1 MKRALYTVTALIVCG
16 SASAQTPPP
25 VPSKIPGDGKLGS
38 NAFTNEV
45 SVESYA
51 SFAAAITVL
60 GRATKTLVIPSS
72 QTVADKVTVPENVS
86 LRFTG
91 AGMLNI
97 SSTYTVT
104 INGNLSAPVKQIFSG
119 AGTVA
124 FAPNTPITALYPQWW
139 GVVGNGSTDD
149 TRTMQAALNAMQSD
163 FHMVLTPGLKV
174 KNTGLSIA
182 GLYNFCMEGLAGA
195 GEAVM
200 NLPQFIYAG
209 SDDGVH
215 LTIAHCRGCKFKAF
229 QMKDWSRSQDHGAGV
244 SIWLTQDVLPR
255 APGGLS
261 SDDLFEDMVMSQSQ
275 RPNWKGF
282 RIFTTS
288 DNNNE
293 FHRFKHINFVG
304 GPDYPNRI
312 GTGISIEGAQAKQI
326 KIEECVFA
334 YLHIGIGRADGGS
347 AGSFRARNNFFGCDA
362 AYSGQFGDACVAI
375 GDDSEGCVQIISGGG
390 PPFTLMGGRYS
401 GIRGGLTDTAT
412 TSSLPVISWANGKLR
427 VIGNL
432 FTSYTN
438 AGFGSSFISNPG
450 TNAPIIWEGNQVSNG
465 SDLSGLDTF
474 EWKES
479 DVNVNGNPTFAV
491 KHILNLHEDLMYVG
505 GSPVV
510 GLPQGNDGV
519 YKLQNGSPATIT
531 NFVPGIGLTYP
542 PGTLVFLI
550 GDAHCTIQNNAN
562 IATASGADIPPFNG
576 KMIAFY
582 RDGTIWRQLWGGA
595 ATPMA
600 ITSNA
605 SGLKLSGDS
614 ASPGNS
620 GPGGWIQGQGQS
632 HGSTQF
638 NKTDASLANVTGLS
652 TTLQAGRTYKF
663 RAVVDATL
671 DPVGGGRYA
680 IGGTC
685 TATSINYRVRHLGAS
700 STVTSSTRQTALGSA
715 VNSTAGLTDDDVAI
729 EGLITV
735 KAGGTLTVQFAQQS
749 ANGRSSVLAGS
760 NMLVWDM
767 P

>member
-1 MKRALYTVTALIVCG
+1 MKPALFTVAALIVCG

-51 SFAAAITVL
+51 SFAAAITAL

-72 QTVADKVTVPENVS
+72 QTVAAKVTVPENVS

-124 FAPNTPITALYPQWW
+124 FAPNTPITAFYPQWW

-149 TRTMQAALNAMQSD
+149 TAAMQAALNAMQSD
-163 FHMVLTPGLKV
+163 FRMVLTPGLKV

-200 NLPQFIYAG
+200 NLPQFLYAG

-229 QMKDWSRSQDHGAGV
+229 QMKDWSRSLGHGADV
-244 SIWLTQDVLPR
+244 SVWLTQDVLPR

-261 SDDLFEDMVMSQSQ
+261 SDDLFEDMVLYQSQ

-293 FHRFKHINFVG
+293 FHRFKHINFTG

-334 YLHIGIGRADGGS
+334 NLHVGIGRADGKQ
-347 AGSFRARNNFFGCDA
+347 AGSFRARNNFFGSDV

-375 GDDSEGCVQIISGGG
+375 GDDSEGCVQIINGGG
-390 PPFTLMGGRYS
+390 PPFTLMSGRYS
-401 GIRGGLTDTAT
+401 GIRGGLTDTT
-412 TSSLPVISWANGKLR
+412 TTRSLPAISWANGKLR

-438 AGFGSSFISNPG
+438 AGFRSNLISNPG

-465 SDLSGLDTF
+465 SDLSGLDRF

-479 DVNVNGNPTFAV
+479 DVDVNGNPTFAL
-491 KHILNLHEDLMYVG
+491 KNGINISQPSSMESG
-505 GSPVV
+505 GSPIV
-510 GLPQGNDGV
+510 GYANGAGPV
-519 YKLQNGSPATIT
+519 YRLYNGSPVTLT
-531 NFVPGIGLTYP
+531 NLTPGAGLTYP
-542 PGTLVFLI
+542 PGTLIYLV
-550 GDAHCTIQNNAN
+550 GDTHCTIQNNAN

-582 RDGTIWRQLWGGA
+582 HDGTVWRQIWGGA

-600 ITSNA
+600 MTSNS
-605 SGLKLSGDS
+605 SGAKLSGDS
-614 ASPGNS
+614 AN
-620 GPGGWIQGQGQS
+620 QS
-632 HGSTQF
+632 HVSTQF
-638 NKTDASLANVTGLS
+638 NKTDATLANVTGLS
-652 TTLQAGRTYKF
+652 AALQPGRTYKF
-663 RAVVDATL
+663 LAVLDATL
-671 DPVGGGRYA
+671 DPAGGAQYA
-680 IGGTC
+680 VGGTC

-715 VNSTAGLTDDDVAI
+715 VNSTTALTDDDVVI

-735 KAGGTLTVQFAQQS
+735 KAEGTLTVQFAQQS

>member
-1 MKRALYTVTALIVCG
+1 MKPALFAVAALIVCG

-25 VPSKIPGDGKLGS
+25 VPSNNQGDGKLGS

-51 SFAAAITVL
+51 SFAAAITAL
-60 GRATKTLVIPSS
+60 GRAPKTLVIPSS
-72 QTVADKVTVPENVS
+72 QTVAGNVTVPANIS

-91 AGMLNI
+91 AGVLNI

-119 AGTVA
+119 ARTVA
-124 FAPNTPITALYPQWW
+124 FAPNTPITAFYPQWW
-139 GVVGNGSTDD
+139 GVVGDGSTND
-149 TRTMQAALNAMQSD
+149 TATMQAALNAMQSD

-200 NLPQFIYAG
+200 NLPQFIYTG

-215 LTIAHCRGCKFKAF
+215 LTIAHCRGCKFKTF
-229 QMKDWSRSQDHGAGV
+229 QMKDWSKSLGHGAGV
-244 SIWLTQDVLPR
+244 SIWLTQDVLPH

-261 SDDLFEDMVMSQSQ
+261 SDDLFEDMVMYQSR

-293 FHRFKHINFVG
+293 FHRFKHINFTG
-304 GPDYPNRI
+304 GPDYPNRV

-334 YLHIGIGRADGGS
+334 YLHVGIGRADAGS
-347 AGSFRARNNFFGCDA
+347 AGSFRARNNAFGCNVAYKGGFADA
-362 AYSGQFGDACVAI
+362 VVASD
-375 GDDSEGCVQIISGGG
+375 DDSEGCAQILNLTGNA
-390 PPFTLMGGRYS
+390 PFTLIGGRYS
-401 GIRGGLTDTAT
+401 NIRGGLTDTST
-412 TSSLPVISWANGKLR
+412 TSSLPVIQVTTGCPLQ
-427 VIGNL
+427 VIGNV
-432 FTSYTN
+432 FVGY
-438 AGFGSSFISNPG
+438 SSAPFLRNFISGGPG
-450 TNAPIIWEGNQVSNG
+450 HVLWKGNSVGNG

-474 EWKES
+474 QTKES
-479 DVNVNGNPTFAV
+479 DVDATGAPFLTINDALGYGQAQMRPVNG
-491 KHILNLHEDLMYVG
+491 VG
-505 GSPVV
+505 H
-510 GLPQGNDGV
+510 PQGHRLV
-519 YKLQNGSPATIT
+519 YKLYNGSPTTIT
-531 NFVPGIGLTYP
+531 SFFLSDTTPGELM
-542 PGTLVFLI
+542 FLI
-550 GDAHCTIQNNAN
+550 GDANCAIQNNAN
-562 IATASGADIPPFNG
+562 IATTSGADIPPFNG

-582 RDGTIWRQLWGGA
+582 RDGTVWRQLWGGA
-595 ATPMA
+595 ATPMST
-600 ITSNA
+600 TSDS
-605 SGLKLSGDS
+605 SGLKLNGDS

-620 GPGGWIQGQGQS
+620 GLGGWIQGRGQS
-632 HGSTQF
+632 HVSTQF
-638 NKTDASLANVTGLS
+638 NKTDATLANITGLS
-652 TTLQAGRTYKF
+652 ATLQTGRTYKF
-663 RAVVDATL
+663 LAVLDATL
-671 DPVGGGRYA
+671 DPAGGGQYA
-680 IGGTC
+680 MGGTC
-685 TATSINYRVRHLGAS
+685 TSTSINYRVRHLGDS

-715 VNSTAGLTDDDVAI
+715 VNSTAGLTDDDVVI

-749 ANGRSSVLAGS
+749 ANGTSSVLAGS